1 MNWKER
7 IQRANRIGYF
17 TTEDISLSM
26 DWTTCAVGELDVD
39 YSLLDNDN
47 QDKYDNQVVILE
59 NLHNMGMEFYKQVI
73 LNNIDKTKA
82 IYDLIQI
89 EYHKYLKVEGK

>member
-7 IQRANRIGYF
+7 IQRANKAGYF
-17 TTEDISLSM
+17 TTEDIRLSM
-26 DWTTCAVGELDVD
+26 DWTTCAVGELEVD

-47 QDKYDNQVVILE
+47 QDKYDAQVVILE

-89 EYHKYLKVEGK
+89 EYHEYLKVGGK

>member
-7 IQRANRIGYF
+7 IEQANKTGYF
-17 TTEDISLSM
+17 TTEDITLS
-26 DWTTCAVGELDVD
+26 DYWNTCAVGELNIDF
-39 YSLLDNDN
+39 SLLDNDN
-47 QDKYDNQVVILE
+47 QDKYDNHVVILE

-89 EYHKYLKVEGK
+89 EYHKYLKVGGK